1 MCSPSRWAP
10 FSDRHCKSRLLPATW
25 ARRKTA
31 RPSPTA
37 QSGRIGAGRR
47 EGTHCRLPFPNL
59 SLRPPQAPGR
69 LRGAAARLV
78 AEVPSAVLGRSPRR
92 RHVRRTFAARQLTP
106 PLRWTLAPKAVLPT
120 YAPFCVWSAP
130 TYRSMGKS
138 RQRLRPGCTG
148 RISPRS
154 PRQAFRCP
162 HPLASLAPALP
173 RCAFSSNRRESRRVW
188 HRPQLT

>member
-92 RHVRRTFAARQLTP
+92 RHVRRTFAARQ
-106 PLRWTLAPKAVLPT
+106 RAP
-120 YAPFCVWSAP
+120 
-130 TYRSMGKS
+130 
-138 RQRLRPGCTG
+138 RLRERSRPG
-148 RISPRS
+148 
-154 PRQAFRCP
+154 
-162 HPLASLAPALP
+162 
-173 RCAFSSNRRESRRVW
+173 SSSRRARRFTSGLRQPTAVW
-188 HRPQLT
+188 ANPGSARALAARAAYLPDPPGRHSAVPTLSPHWRPLSRAAPSRRIVASPAAFDIALN